1 MIAIFKSNL
10 IVNATK
16 TTLMCKIKPYVFK
29 ANPNHP
35 ILSWKSLR
43 PLLYTRAVAKPTVPI
58 PSPHSRSRYTRHNR
72 YTWNALLLVR
82 PEHAPVPPPKREVL
96 ETGPGHNRTHPPAHT
111 AGRHC
116 GVLRREVRPTVGVE
130 GADVVGAIHVS
141 GWMYVSLGVIS
152 FLVCVCIRE
161 RGRAREIERE
171 GERERDTYP
180 SQT

>member
-1 MIAIFKSNL
+1 
-10 IVNATK
+10 
-16 TTLMCKIKPYVFK
+16 MCSKQTPTIQSSLGRAFDRSSTH
-29 ANPNHP
+29 AQSQNPRSQYRPH
-35 ILSWKSLR
+35 ILG
-43 PLLYTRAVAKPTVPI
+43 VG
-58 PSPHSRSRYTRHNR
+58 RYTRHNR

>member
-1 MIAIFKSNL
+1 
-10 IVNATK
+10 
-16 TTLMCKIKPYVFK
+16 MCKIKPYMFK

-35 ILSWKSLR
+35 ILPLKSLL
-43 PLLYTRAVAKPTVPI
+43 PLLYTHGTVANPTVPI